1 MPSLIKLLN
10 PVKAKEVVTGE
21 IIQRQADGAYQV
33 KIGGQI
39 LSIRSLV
46 AERLAKNSQVIVV
59 QTDQG
64 RFIINKERIKD
75 RQKTEV
81 IING

>member
-1 MPSLIKLLN
+1 MSSLTRLLN
-10 PVKAKEVVTGE
+10 PVKAREVVTGE

-33 KIGGQI
+33 RIGGQV

-46 AERLAKNSQVIVV
+46 AERLPKNSQVVIA
-59 QTDQG
+59 QTDRG

>member
-1 MPSLIKLLN
+1 MPSLTKLLN
-10 PVKAKEVVTGE
+10 PVKTREVVTGE
-21 IIQRQADGAYQV
+21 IVQRQADGAYQV

-39 LSIRSLV
+39 LLIRSLV
-46 AERLAKNSQVIVV
+46 DERLPKNSQVVIA
-59 QTDQG
+59 QTDRG